1 MFSLASRVVTGAVD
15 ATLFGAGLVTGTV
28 RAVVERVRGQET
40 DFPRQAQRPEEPEPW
55 VPAPR
60 DEYVEAPPM
69 AEPPDP
75 DDVDVITPVGTT
87 GAGVGYN
94 PSTAESDLQQPG
106 TEPLMDPSTVKAIK
120 SETDILRKAA
130 ERNPE

>member
-1 MFSLASRVVTGAVD
+1 MTNLLSRVATGALD
-15 ATLFGAGLVTGTV
+15 AALFGAGLVTGTV
-28 RAVVERVRGQET
+28 RAVAERVRGSREKEYDEQ
-40 DFPRQAQRPEEPEPW
+40 PEPW

-60 DEYVEAPPM
+60 DEDQYFEAPP
-69 AEPPDP
+69 AEERPDP
-75 DDVDVITPVGTT
+75 EDVDVITPVGTT